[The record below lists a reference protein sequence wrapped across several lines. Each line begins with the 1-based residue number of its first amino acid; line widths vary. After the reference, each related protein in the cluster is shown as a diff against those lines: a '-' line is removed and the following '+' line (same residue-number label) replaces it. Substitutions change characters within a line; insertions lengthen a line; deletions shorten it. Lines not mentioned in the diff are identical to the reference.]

1 MNIGLIAMSG
11 IRAYDPELL
20 RLGLTLPGFV
30 ERSKTIASL
39 PSLGLLTLAG
49 MTPAGHEV
57 RYIEIPDI
65 KTAGKLPEGLDLIA
79 ISSYTAQINEAY
91 QLADQARKAGIP
103 VVMGGPHVSVLPD
116 EALKHCTAV
125 AIGHGELH
133 WKDILSDAAAGKIK
147 PAYGSLEDDYDLA
160 DAPMPAFELLDIE
173 KYNRLTIQTSRGC
186 PHQCEFCAG
195 SILFCRRY
203 RQKPV
208 EKVLAELDQVLAVWK
223 HPFIE
228 LADDNSFV
236 DKSYWRELLPE
247 MAKRRIRWFTET
259 DISIGEDDNLL
270 ELLRKSGCAEVLI
283 GLESPAPEG
292 LDGVE
297 TKANWKMQRL
307 PRYRDL
313 LRNIQEHG
321 IRVNGCFVLGLDGQD
336 PGIFNKVREFVKG
349 SDLFDVQITVQ
360 TPFPGTPL
368 YDRLRAEG
376 RLVREDDWDRHT
388 LFDVNYRPTGMTIE
402 QLADGFRKLGVDL
415 YSTEWTKERH
425 DRFKKQLR
433 NCQKNERKG
442 RA

>member
-49 MTPAGHEV
+49 MTPAEHKSH
-57 RYIEIPDI
+57 YIEIPDI
-65 KTAGKLPEGLDLIA
+65 KTAEKLPEGLDLVA

-91 QLADQARKAGIP
+91 KLADDVREAGIP
-103 VVMGGPHVSVLPD
+103 VVMGGPHVSVLPS
-116 EALKHCTAV
+116 EAIKHCTSV
-125 AIGHGELH
+125 VIGHGELY
-133 WKDILSDAAAGKIK
+133 WNDILADSAAGKLK
-147 PAYGSLEDDYDLA
+147 PTYGSLEDDYDLA
-160 DAPMPAFELLDIE
+160 NAPLPAFKLLDIE

-195 SILFCRRY
+195 SILFCHRY
-203 RQKPV
+203 RQKPAG
-208 EKVLAELDQVLAVWK
+208 KVLAELDQILAVWK

-236 DKSYWRELLPE
+236 DRAYWRELLPD
-247 MAKRRIRWFTET
+247 MAKRRLRWFTET
-259 DISIGEDDNLL
+259 DISVGEDDDLL

-297 TKANWKMQRL
+297 TKSNWKMQRL

-321 IRVNGCFVLGLDGQD
+321 IRVNGCFVLGLDGQG
-336 PGIFNKVREFVKG
+336 PEIFDKVREFVKG

-368 YDRLRAEG
+368 YERLKAEG
-376 RLVREDDWDRHT
+376 RMVREEDWDRNT
-388 LFDVNYRPTGMTIE
+388 LFDVNYHPSGMTIE

-415 YSTEWTKERH
+415 YSAEWTKERH

-433 NCQKNERKG
+433 NCQKRERKG
-442 RA
+442 RP